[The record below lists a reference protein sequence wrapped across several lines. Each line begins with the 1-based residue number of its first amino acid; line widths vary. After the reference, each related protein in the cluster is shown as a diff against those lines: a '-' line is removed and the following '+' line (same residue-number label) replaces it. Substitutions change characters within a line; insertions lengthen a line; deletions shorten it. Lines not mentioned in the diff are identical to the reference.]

1 MYLLASAE
9 RGEVTASLY
18 GCSDGSAYRTESVT
32 LETVEPPPPREV
44 QGEEDRVL
52 RAGKRG
58 MISESFLLHFD
69 GEGKL
74 LSRRRIRRDVYAAVQ
89 GIVQKKPVSQEEMPA
104 DFPSAEK
111 FCKKRAK

>member
-1 MYLLASAE
+1 MP
-9 RGEVTASLY
+9 
-18 GCSDGSAYRTESVT
+18 

-89 GIVQKKPVSQEEMPA
+89 GIVQKKPVSPEEMPA
-104 DFPSAEK
+104 DFPSGGKILQKAGK
-111 FCKKRAK
+111 MSCIFPKIPL